1 MKKILI
7 ILLLNIIAIAPVLA
21 TNWQLLGHTSDN
33 SLIYIDRSSI
43 QVSSGLGFIRYKQ
56 ITGDKSYLIADV
68 ILNEK
73 NKTSTVYNLEIYSAK
88 GKFLEAYGSPN
99 RPPLYSL
106 KWLPISSSPI
116 NEKLYYVVFSLE

>member
-21 TNWQLLGHTSDN
+21 TNWQLLGHTSNN

-56 ITGDKSYLIADV
+56 IIKDKSYIIADV

-73 NKTSTVYNLEIYSAK
+73 AKMATVYNLEIYSAT
-88 GKFLEAYGSPN
+88 GKFVEAYGSPN
-99 RPPLYSL
+99 RPPLNSL
-106 KWLPISSSPI
+106 TWYPVSLSPVD
-116 NEKLYYVVFSLE
+116 EKLYYVVFYLK

>member
-1 MKKILI
+1 MKKFLI
-7 ILLLNIIAIAPVLA
+7 ILLLNIIFISPVLA

-56 ITGDKSYLIADV
+56 ITEDKSYLIADV
-68 ILNEK
+68 ILDEK
-73 NKTSTVYNLEIYSAK
+73 AKMATVYNLEIYSAT
-88 GKFLEAYGSPN
+88 GKFVEAYGSPN
-99 RPPLYSL
+99 RPPLHSL

-116 NEKLYYVVFSLE
+116 DEKLYYVVFL